1 MLISDT
7 AGTTSARL
15 SKGDPEAVE
24 VANDE
29 LAPVIANMKHGKYVL

>member
-7 AGTTSARL
+7 AAILLHRL